1 MPTEPTL
8 HRLVRV
14 VSDSLPEGL
23 EPGGITPEMPLN
35 SFGVDSLVLID
46 LIFDLEQEFGVKLAA
61 EELIALKTV
70 GELAAHLDRQA
81 AAG

>member
-1 MPTEPTL
+1 MNSETTL

-14 VSDSLPEGL
+14 VSDSLPDGL
-23 EPGGITPEMPLN
+23 DAAKVSAATPLD

-61 EELIALKTV
+61 EELTAMKTV
-70 GELAAHLDRQA
+70 GELAAYLDGRMAQS
-81 AAG
+81 

>member
-1 MPTEPTL
+1 MNSESTL

-14 VSDSLPEGL
+14 VSDSLPDGL
-23 EPGGITPEMPLN
+23 DAASVTAATPLD

-61 EELIALKTV
+61 EELTALKTV
-70 GELAAHLDRQA
+70 GELAAYLDRRM
-81 AAG
+81 AGG